1 MRVRQHLRDLGRA
14 IGRGV
19 FPQQFSW
26 LLELPARRLLLS
38 PGRLAARLHLQ
49 PDRSVLEVGAGSGFY
64 SIEVAKRLT
73 RGRLALA
80 DIQPGMLQRCK
91 TKAAAAG
98 LTNVD
103 FVGTDAST
111 LPFAS
116 ASFDL
121 VYLVA
126 VLGEIQ
132 DTDGAVR
139 ELRRVLRPAGV
150 LSVSEHLP
158 DPDFTTRTALRSRLH
173 QAGFAPIAE
182 EGPWCAYT
190 ATFSLSIPVDS
201 YAGVAA
207 TLSPLKMAQPVEG
220 QPGNG

>member
-1 MRVRQHLRDLGRA
+1 MRFREHLGD
-14 IGRGV
+14 
-19 FPQQFSW
+19 
-26 LLELPARRLLLS
+26 
-38 PGRLAARLHLQ
+38 
-49 PDRSVLEVGAGSGFY
+49 GAGSGFD
-64 SIEVAKRLT
+64 SIGVSRRLT
-73 RGRLALA
+73 RGQLALA

-103 FVGTDAST
+103 FVVSDAST

-158 DPDFTTRTALRSRLH
+158 DPDFTGRTALRSRLNRF
-173 QAGFAPIAE
+173 GFTPVADA
-182 EGPWCAYT
+182 GPWWAYT
-190 ATFSLSIPVDS
+190 ATFSRSIRVDS
-201 YAGVAA
+201 NAGVAA